1 MRKVKQKPVMS
12 NNEAEQLVCT
22 INKKSPDIC
31 KNVVLMVANEAFL
44 QLSFPTAKQCLIVY
58 KPDLSTSYISLLLSA
73 AEIYYK
79 VDPGFLY
86 LDKVSESLFRPLHQA
101 SDDYAKAV
109 WNTLVAS
116 FDNTRKCIKAI
127 DMKNA
132 IYAETNRALC
142 QLQIDEKTKKSI
154 IQCAI
159 KISKDKLFNYF
170 TTRSEWLNVASLLY
184 RQLQLECPH
193 GAMQFESAP
202 VKKEVL

>member
-1 MRKVKQKPVMS
+1 MKKVVISKEEIKVKGLLDNIKKGSP
-12 NNEAEQLVCT
+12 T
-22 INKKSPDIC
+22 IFQD
-31 KNVVLMVANEAFL
+31 VVLLVSKQAYL
-44 QLSFPTAKQCLIVY
+44 TLDYTTAKQCLIVY
-58 KPDLSTSYISLLLSA
+58 KPDLSLSYISLLLSA
-73 AEIYYK
+73 AKIYYK

-86 LDKVSESLFRPLHQA
+86 LDKVSESLFRPLHHA

-142 QLQIDEKTKKSI
+142 PLQIDDKTKKSI
-154 IQCAI
+154 IQCA
-159 KISKDKLFNYF
+159 KKVCKDKLFTHF
-170 TTRSEWLNVASLLY
+170 KTHAEWLNVASLIY

-193 GAMQFESAP
+193 GETSFESAP